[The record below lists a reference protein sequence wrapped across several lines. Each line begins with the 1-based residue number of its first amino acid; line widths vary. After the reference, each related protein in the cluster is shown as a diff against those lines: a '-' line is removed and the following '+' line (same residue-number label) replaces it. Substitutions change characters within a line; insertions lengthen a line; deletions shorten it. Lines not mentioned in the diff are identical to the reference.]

1 MTLKAILCF
10 FLSTKE
16 CCELGIVTEK
26 AAKWIEKMQV
36 AITET
41 ANTELAAGDMIKLRD
56 KDRTDRIN
64 MNLKSI
70 ENRLSN
76 DDLILS
82 EKRKLELLAEK
93 DALEKRKQS
102 IKEMWQNP
110 DEKVNRRRIQQRK
123 KKISF
128 EINRRQQ
135 NKK

>member
-1 MTLKAILCF
+1 MCF
-10 FLSTKE
+10 FLSTRE

-36 AITET
+36 AIIET
-41 ANTELAAGDMIKLRD
+41 ANAKLAAGDMIKLRD
-56 KDRTDRIN
+56 KDRTDHIDIN
-64 MNLKSI
+64 LESI
-70 ENRLSN
+70 ENCLSN

-102 IKEMWQNP
+102 IEELWQNP
-110 DEKVNRRRIQQRK
+110 DEEVNRRKIQQR

>member
-1 MTLKAILCF
+1 M
-10 FLSTKE
+10 E
-16 CCELGIVTEK
+16 
-26 AAKWIEKMQV
+26 V

-41 ANTELAAGDMIKLRD
+41 ANAELAAGDMIKLRD

-64 MNLKSI
+64 INLKSI

-102 IKEMWQNP
+102 IEEMWLNP
-110 DEKVNRRRIQQRK
+110 DEKVNRRKIQQRK
-123 KKISF
+123 KD
-128 EINRRQQ
+128 
-135 NKK
+135 